1 MSFIFLNFYDKDIV
15 NFYKNLMCLL
25 CSIDI
30 LRINILIT
38 ARDKKLMYLL
48 GKRHIRWIEVI
59 YGAFRM
65 HALFVTRFV
74 VH

>member
-1 MSFIFLNFYDKDIV
+1 MSFIFLNFYDENTV

-25 CSIDI
+25 CSMDI
-30 LRINILIT
+30 LQINILIT

-59 YGAFRM
+59 CGAFRM
-65 HALFVTRFV
+65 HALFAIRFV
-74 VH
+74 VR